1 MAGVAG
7 ARHLNRQMTQKLLAA
22 ALACAALVRPV
33 WAQCP
38 DGTPPPCRGAARMNA
53 PPGNSIAVLTFDNL
67 SRDTGQTY
75 LAEGLANDIS
85 TQLGQIE
92 RLTVTSRTMVRRLPN
107 ITALTP
113 QAMGRALAAAYLV
126 SGGVQGGPN
135 RVHVSVELLRAATGQ
150 AVWASQFDRT
160 TADLLA
166 IQQEIAAS
174 VAASVAGRLLP
185 QERAALGQRSAS
197 NGEAYDHL
205 LRGDFLLRQRT
216 KEGAERALTEYEAAV
231 RLDPGSARARA
242 SVGEVLGLCADWYW
256 RCRGLGVDSLHALA
270 QAAVDSA
277 LARDSLSAEAYAAR
291 AGIEYD
297 LDYAKGLLDVER
309 AIALQP
315 RNARFH
321 HQRGWILA
329 EDLRFDE
336 AIREYRR
343 ALTLDPAL
351 AATYEHLARIA
362 TIQRRFDDAL
372 ADLDSAIRLEPE
384 MTVVYARR
392 AMLRAWLGDKAGM
405 RADVAALRGRGAGP
419 DLDRYLAGLE
429 ALAAAATGDTAAAGA
444 RLDSLRAAG
453 GAAEI
458 ASATE
463 GTVATAIRIG
473 RGNGFLAS
481 LPPNFTIEPFWAA
494 YPWYDPVR
502 ADPRFQ
508 AGLERWRQGVR

>member
-1 MAGVAG
+1 
-7 ARHLNRQMTQKLLAA
+7 MTQKLLAA

-38 DGTPPPCRGAARMNA
+38 DGTPPPCRGAARTNA

-85 TQLGQIE
+85 AQLGQIE

-107 ITALTP
+107 VAAMTP

-256 RCRGLGVDSLHALA
+256 RCRGLGNDSLVALA
-270 QAAVDSA
+270 RAAVDSA

-297 LDYAKGLLDVER
+297 LDHARGLVDVER

-336 AIREYRR
+336 AIGEYRR

-372 ADLDSAIRLEPE
+372 ADLDNAIRLEPE

-494 YPWYDPVR
+494 YPWYDLVR

>member
-1 MAGVAG
+1 
-7 ARHLNRQMTQKLLAA
+7 MTQKLLAA

-38 DGTPPPCRGAARMNA
+38 DGTPPPCRGAARTSA

-85 TQLGQIE
+85 AQLGQIE

-107 ITALTP
+107 VAAMTP

-150 AVWASQFDRT
+150 AVWSSQFDRT

-166 IQQEIAAS
+166 IQQEVAAS
-174 VAASVAGRLLP
+174 VAAGVAGRLLP
-185 QERAALGQRSAS
+185 QERAALAERSAG

-216 KEGAERALTEYEAAV
+216 REAAERALTEYEAAV

-242 SVGEVLGLCADWYW
+242 SVGEVLGLCVDWFW
-256 RCRGLGVDSLHALA
+256 HCRGLGNDSLAALGR
-270 QAAVDSA
+270 AAVDSA
-277 LARDSLSAEAYAAR
+277 LARDTLSAEAYAAR

-297 LDYAKGLLDVER
+297 LDYARGLKDVER

-315 RNARFH
+315 RNANFH

-329 EDLRFDE
+329 EDLQFDE

-343 ALTLDPAL
+343 ALTLDPAS
-351 AATYEHLARIA
+351 AVTYEHLARIA

-372 ADLDSAIRLEPE
+372 AAFDSAIRLEPE
-384 MTVVYARR
+384 MTVAYSRR
-392 AMLRAWLGDKAGM
+392 AMLRAWLGDRNGM
-405 RADVAALRGRGAGP
+405 RADVAALRGRSSGNEGP
-419 DLDRYLAGLE
+419 GLDRYLAGLE
-429 ALAAAATGDTAAAGA
+429 ALAAAATGDTAAARA
-444 RLDSLRAAG
+444 RLDSLRTTG
-453 GAAEI
+453 DLSDAEL
-458 ASATE
+458 
-463 GTVATAIRIG
+463 ATALRIG
-473 RGNGFLAS
+473 RGNDYLAS
-481 LPPNFTIEPFWAA
+481 RPPNFTIEPFWAA

-508 AGLERWRQGVR
+508 AGLERWRRGVR

>member
-1 MAGVAG
+1 VDAPAG
-7 ARHLNRQMTQKLLAA
+7 ARHLNRQMTQRLLAA
-22 ALACAALVRPV
+22 ALACAALDRPAL
-33 WAQCP
+33 AQCP
-38 DGTPPPCRGAARMNA
+38 DGTPPPCRGAARASA

-85 TQLGQIE
+85 AQLGQIE

-107 ITALTP
+107 VTAMTP

-126 SGGVQGGPN
+126 SGGVQGGSN
-135 RVHVSVELLRAATGQ
+135 HVHVSVELLRAATGQ

-166 IQQEIAAS
+166 IQQEIAAR
-174 VAASVAGRLLP
+174 VAAGVAGRLLP

-205 LRGDFLLRQRT
+205 LRGDFLLRRRT
-216 KEGAERALTEYEAAV
+216 QEGAERALTEYEAAV

-256 RCRGLGVDSLHALA
+256 RCRGLGIDSLHALA
-270 QAAVDSA
+270 HAAVDSA

-297 LDYAKGLLDVER
+297 LDYARGLVDVER

-329 EDLRFDE
+329 EDLRFDD
-336 AIREYRR
+336 AIREYRS

-384 MTVVYARR
+384 MTVVYGRR

-405 RADVAALRGRGAGP
+405 RADVAALRGRGAGQEM
-419 DLDRYLAGLE
+419 DRRIAGLE
-429 ALAAAATGDTAAAGA
+429 ALAAAATGDTAEAVA
-444 RLDSLRAAG
+444 RLDSLRTAG
-453 GAAEI
+453 GFSEE
-458 ASATE
+458 ATM
-463 GTVATAIRIG
+463 VTAVRLG
-473 RGNGFLAS
+473 RGNDFLAS

-508 AGLERWRQGVR
+508 AGLGRWRRGVR